1 MSSGAL
7 VPPGMS
13 PGYGGSAAMMD
24 TPYSSIT
31 SRELCRPVVRSPFM
45 VSSVMSL
52 GVLVPPGMSP
62 GYGGST
68 ALMDTAIPLHNITR
82 IVQVSSQVP
91 FHGQ

>member
-1 MSSGAL
+1 MVSSVVSSGAL

-24 TPYSSIT
+24 TAILLHNIT
-31 SRELCRPVVRSPFM
+31 RIVQA
-45 VSSVMSL
+45 SVMSL

>member
-1 MSSGAL
+1 MVSSVVSSGAL

-24 TPYSSIT
+24 T
-31 SRELCRPVVRSPFM
+31 
-45 VSSVMSL
+45 
-52 GVLVPPGMSP
+52 
-62 GYGGST
+62 
-68 ALMDTAIPLHNITR
+68 AILLHNITR